1 MTDDQPQLYNLTRR
15 KVLAGLGAVGLA
27 SAGAGLGTSAF
38 YQDIESLQAS
48 LNAGRVDLFMDFRA
62 TYKPWLDAET
72 FNRRASVLL
81 GENNAMPAGGFQQI
95 PDADGNPTDAFAIG
109 QAPDIR
115 DGEGNLLGYDE
126 WGDVVRSDA
135 VLEFVCADREYDP
148 ADGSAGLDDALAAD
162 GYSLA
167 GELNPNDRKGF
178 VNGPEGFMFDLADVK
193 PYDAGEA
200 TMSLHLCG
208 NDSYIYLRPTGEQA
222 ENGRI
227 EPEFSAGD
235 MTVDAGELADYLH
248 VNLWADRD
256 CNNLKGDG
264 TGKLDVVIVTDVS
277 GSMLYPQNGSV
288 VEDANGDTPSG
299 YIDNSLR
306 TPSTGDD
313 AGFVGDDTYKIDVV
327 QNAIDGFV
335 ADLKSS
341 SPDVNVGTV
350 FFGTTASGDDS
361 SSTTGSDIAIDL
373 APDGTDRP
381 GVRSTSLVDLDS
393 MDPTATGN
401 VLSSLREEIAAP
413 GFTGT
418 DLPNGLR
425 EAKAVLDAGG
435 RPDATPV
442 VIVLANGGTQQSEG
456 PAAAEAAANDLKNDG
471 ARLVTIRIR
480 SSAAILETIASQP
493 KPDNFFDV
501 PDLATGA
508 PALSQVF
515 DDIVGSVGSNEI
527 CLYEGSL
534 AGLLELAG
542 SFDNGEIPLAFD
554 TLVEDGQLPG
564 RECFEQGAYCY
575 AFEWQLPCKPEDFLE
590 LGSFAVSEDVDE
602 DGEVTFADELAAK
615 GLPLDAN
622 VTQTDSASFGFE
634 FRAEQCRH
642 NMGGTPTSTGE
653 GFVKQAEEFNG
664 DSQRESAFA
673 RGRFG
678 NNANNGA
685 WEVGIGEPG
694 SPTPQLADT
703 ANYVWT
709 SGATVPF
716 VYQADGSGN
725 ASFTLDGVTV
735 DATGLPAANGR
746 IGIQTKADDATI
758 EVANLQLETDMVVAL
773 DGPTGVVSTNDGDGR
788 STNYLVIETAAAD
801 LANGYT
807 ISGDVTVT
815 LQGDYPGGDED
826 VAFDVV
832 VE

>member
-1 MTDDQPQLYNLTRR
+1 MTDDTPQLYNLTRR

-38 YQDIESLQAS
+38 YQDIENLQAS

-95 PDADGNPTDAFAIG
+95 PDAEGNPTDAFAIG

-115 DGEGNLLGYDE
+115 DGDGNLLSYDE
-126 WGDVVRSDA
+126 WGDLVRSED
-135 VLEFVCADREYDP
+135 VLSYVCADREYDP
-148 ADGSAGLDDALAAD
+148 ADGTAGLDEALAQA

-167 GELNPNDRKGF
+167 GELNPNERKGF

-208 NDSYIYLRPTGEQA
+208 NDSYIYMAPTGEAA

-227 EPEFSAGD
+227 EPEFTAGD
-235 MTVDAGELADYLH
+235 ATVDTGELADYLH

-264 TGKLDVVIVTDVS
+264 TGKLDVIIVTDVS
-277 GSMLYPQNGSV
+277 GSMLYPTNGGV
-288 VEDANGDTPSG
+288 VEDLNGDTPGG
-299 YIDNSLR
+299 YIDNALR
-306 TPSTGDD
+306 TPDASDD
-313 AGFVGDDTYKIDVV
+313 DPETTDDTYKIDVV

-335 ADLKSS
+335 ADLKSA

-361 SSTTGSDIAIDL
+361 SSTTGSDIGIDM
-373 APDGTDRP
+373 APDGSSRDA
-381 GVRSTSLVDLDS
+381 VRSTPLVDLDS
-393 MDPTATGN
+393 VDPTATGGA
-401 VLSSLREEIAAP
+401 LASLREEIAAP
-413 GFTGT
+413 GYTGT

-425 EAKAVLDAGG
+425 EARDVLANGG

-456 PAAAEAAANDLKNDG
+456 DAAAISAADDLKGDG

-480 SSAAILETIASQP
+480 SSVAILEEIASQP

-501 PDLATGA
+501 PDLAAGA
-508 PALSQVF
+508 PALGQVF
-515 DDIVGSVGSNEI
+515 DDVVGSVGGSEV

-542 SFDNGEIPLAFD
+542 TFDNGEIPLAFD
-554 TLVEDGQLPG
+554 NLVEDGVLPG

-590 LGSFAVSEDVDE
+590 LGTFVEVEDQDG
-602 DGEVTFADELAAK
+602 DGEITFADELAAK

-642 NMGGTPTSTGE
+642 NM
-653 GFVKQAEEFNG
+653 EEM
-664 DSQRESAFA
+664 EEEAA
-673 RGRFG
+673 
-678 NNANNGA
+678 
-685 WEVGIGEPG
+685 
-694 SPTPQLADT
+694 T
-703 ANYVWT
+703 A
-709 SGATVPF
+709 
-716 VYQADGSGN
+716 
-725 ASFTLDGVTV
+725 
-735 DATGLPAANGR
+735 
-746 IGIQTKADDATI
+746 
-758 EVANLQLETDMVVAL
+758 
-773 DGPTGVVSTNDGDGR
+773 
-788 STNYLVIETAAAD
+788 
-801 LANGYT
+801 
-807 ISGDVTVT
+807 
-815 LQGDYPGGDED
+815 
-826 VAFDVV
+826 
-832 VE
+832 

>member
-1 MTDDQPQLYNLTRR
+1 MTDDQSQPQLYNLTRR

-72 FNRRASVLL
+72 FNARANVLL
-81 GENNAMPAGGFQQI
+81 GEDNAMPAGGFQQI
-95 PDADGNPTDAFAIG
+95 PDADGAPTDAFAIG

-115 DGEGNLLGYDE
+115 DGEGNLLSYDE
-126 WGDVVRSDA
+126 WGEVVRSDD
-135 VLEFVCADREYDP
+135 VLNFVCADREYDP
-148 ADGSAGLDDALAAD
+148 ADGSAGLDDALGAA

-167 GELNPNDRKGF
+167 GDLNPNDRKGF

-193 PYDAGEA
+193 PYDTGEA

-227 EPEFSAGD
+227 EPEYSVGD

-277 GSMLYPQNGSV
+277 GSMLYPQNNSV
-288 VEDANGDTPSG
+288 VADPNNDTPNN

-306 TPSTGDD
+306 TSDPSDDD
-313 AGFVGDDTYKIDVV
+313 AFTSDDTYKIDVV

-335 ADLKSS
+335 ADLKAS

-350 FFGTTASGDDS
+350 FFGTTAGGDQS
-361 SSTTGSDIAIDL
+361 SSTTGSDIGIDQ
-373 APDGTDRP
+373 APDGTERDA
-381 GVRSTSLVDLDS
+381 VRSTGLVDLDS
-393 MDPTATGN
+393 VDPTATGN

-413 GFTGT
+413 GFVGT

-425 EAKAVLDAGG
+425 EARNVLANGG

-442 VIVLANGGTQQSEG
+442 VIVLANGGTQNSEG
-456 PAAAEAAANDLKNDG
+456 DAAAISVADDLKNVDG

-480 SSAAILETIASQP
+480 STAAILEDIASQP

-501 PDLATGA
+501 PDLTTSGI
-508 PALSQVF
+508 ALSQVF
-515 DDIVGSVGSNEI
+515 DNIVGSVGSNEI

-542 SFDNGEIPLAFD
+542 SFENGEIPLAFNS
-554 TLVEDGQLPG
+554 LEEDGVLPG

-575 AFEWQLPCKPEDFLE
+575 AFEWQLPCKPEDFAE
-590 LGSFAVSEDVDE
+590 LGSFAADEDIDE
-602 DGEVTFADELAAK
+602 DGEFTLADELLAK

-642 NMGGTPTSTGE
+642 NM
-653 GFVKQAEEFNG
+653 EEMEE
-664 DSQRESAFA
+664 DE
-673 RGRFG
+673 
-678 NNANNGA
+678 
-685 WEVGIGEPG
+685 
-694 SPTPQLADT
+694 
-703 ANYVWT
+703 
-709 SGATVPF
+709 
-716 VYQADGSGN
+716 
-725 ASFTLDGVTV
+725 
-735 DATGLPAANGR
+735 
-746 IGIQTKADDATI
+746 
-758 EVANLQLETDMVVAL
+758 EVASPA
-773 DGPTGVVSTNDGDGR
+773 
-788 STNYLVIETAAAD
+788 
-801 LANGYT
+801 
-807 ISGDVTVT
+807 
-815 LQGDYPGGDED
+815 
-826 VAFDVV
+826 
-832 VE
+832 